1 MSSTTTRYRSL
12 TFRSRLAL
20 TYSGLLAALGITMLV
35 LLYGFMRF
43 VPTYSILNAET
54 AEPAGFSGVSRA
66 YPLTDA
72 GVDPYPTG
80 ESLPAVSSTLN
91 LSSAADILDTLL
103 VVGGIALFVLVLVG
117 AGAGW
122 IIAGRMVRPL
132 AEINDAAIL
141 AGTGSFDHR
150 VDFSGPD
157 DEIKH
162 LADTFDGMLERLH
175 TSFERQRQ
183 FAANASHE
191 LRTPLATTRTML
203 DVARSD
209 PSLDRD
215 ALLELAARLHV
226 TNERSIEIVEA
237 LLELSDVGSR
247 PIKQEPIDLT
257 ALVSDVLESAVD
269 SITARRLVTSVSLD
283 PARTTADP
291 ALLRQVVRNLV
302 HNSIQHNIDH
312 GWIHISTRTDLHGV
326 CLSISNSGENVPN
339 EQLDQLTEPFA
350 TGGSRARSQAAGH
363 GLGLALVSS
372 IVQAHDGSLALASN
386 PGGGLAVT
394 VRFASSRNDETHP
407 LEYNRPAAHT
417 AAQ

>member
-1 MSSTTTRYRSL
+1 MSATTTHRSL
-12 TFRSRLAL
+12 TFRGRLAL
-20 TYSGLLAALGITMLV
+20 TYSGLLAAVGITMLV

-43 VPTYSILNAET
+43 VPTYSIRST
-54 AEPAGFSGVSRA
+54 EPTDPSGFSGVSRA

-72 GVDPYPTG
+72 GVDPYAAG

-103 VVGGIALFVLVLVG
+103 IVGAIALVVLVVIG
-117 AGAGW
+117 AGVGW

-162 LADTFDGMLERLH
+162 LADTFDVMLERLH

-215 ALLELAARLHV
+215 ALLELAARLHA

-247 PIKQEPIDLT
+247 PIRQEPIDLT
-257 ALVSDVLESAVD
+257 ALVSEVLESATE
-269 SITARRLVTSVSLD
+269 SITAKQLVTSASLD
-283 PARTTADP
+283 PARATADP
-291 ALLRQVVRNLV
+291 ALLRQVVRNLI

-312 GWIHISTRTDLHGV
+312 GWIHISTRTDRDGTW
-326 CLSISNSGENVPN
+326 LSISNSGETVPTD
-339 EQLDQLTEPFA
+339 QLDQLTEPFA
-350 TGGSRARSQAAGH
+350 TGGSRVRSQAAGH

-372 IVQAHDGSLALASN
+372 IVQAHDGSLILASN
-386 PGGGLAVT
+386 PGGGLAAT

-407 LEYNRPAAHT
+407 LEYNRPPAHT

>member
-1 MSSTTTRYRSL
+1 MNAMTKHRGL
-12 TFRSRLAL
+12 TFRGRLAL
-20 TYSGLLAALGITMLV
+20 TYSALLTAVGITMLV

-43 VPTYSILNAET
+43 VPTYSIRST
-54 AEPAGFSGVSRA
+54 EPADTSGSSGVTRA
-66 YPLTDA
+66 YPLTQAETDSYA
-72 GVDPYPTG
+72 AG
-80 ESLPAVSSTLN
+80 ESMPAISSTLN

-103 VVGGIALFVLVLVG
+103 IVGAVALVLLVLIG
-117 AGAGW
+117 AGVGW

-215 ALLELAARLHV
+215 ALLELASRLHA

-237 LLELSDVGSR
+237 LLDLSDVGSR
-247 PIKQEPIDLT
+247 PVRQEPIDV
-257 ALVSDVLESAVD
+257 ADLVAEIVESAAD
-269 SITARRLVTSVSLD
+269 SIEARHLVVTLSLD

-291 ALLRQVVRNLV
+291 ALLRQVVRNLI
-302 HNSIQHNIDH
+302 HNSVQHNIDH
-312 GWIHISTRTDLHGV
+312 GWIHIATRADPDDV
-326 CLSISNSGENVPN
+326 QLSISNSGETVPT
-339 EQLDQLTEPFA
+339 EQLDHLAEPFA
-350 TGGSRARSQAAGH
+350 TGGSRVRSQAAGH

-372 IVQAHDGSLALASN
+372 IVQAHDGSLTLAAN
-386 PGGGLAVT
+386 PGGGLAVS
-394 VRFASSRNDETHP
+394 VQFASHHDGGAHP
-407 LEYNRPAAHT
+407 LEDNCPAHHT